1 MTLTRQALLLR
12 GFSGFVPF
20 SDVPGVEI
28 PSTGGIYVVV
38 RAPGPAP
45 TFLVASTAGWRKRRD
60 PAVDVESL
68 AEKWVD
74 GAEIV
79 YIGMA
84 DTGAA
89 GNHGLRRRLSQ
100 YARHGLG
107 GTNHHGGRYIWQLE
121 DHATLM
127 VGWQCSAQPRNA
139 KKALLAEFEALHG
152 ALPFAN
158 LKH

>member
-12 GFSGFVPF
+12 GFNGLVPF
-20 SDVPGVEI
+20 SAIPGTEI

-38 RAPGPAP
+38 RAADPAP
-45 TFLVASTAGWRKRRD
+45 VFRPTSTAGWRKQRD
-60 PAVDVESL
+60 PAVGVEKL
-68 AEKWVD
+68 AAKWVD

-79 YIGMA
+79 YIGKA

-89 GNHGLRRRLSQ
+89 NVHGLRGRLVQ

-107 GTNHHGGRYIWQLE
+107 GTSHHGGRYIWQLK
-121 DHATLM
+121 DHANLV
-127 VGWQCSAQPRNA
+127 VGWQCSAQPRTA
-139 KKALLAEFEALHG
+139 EQALLAEFEALYG